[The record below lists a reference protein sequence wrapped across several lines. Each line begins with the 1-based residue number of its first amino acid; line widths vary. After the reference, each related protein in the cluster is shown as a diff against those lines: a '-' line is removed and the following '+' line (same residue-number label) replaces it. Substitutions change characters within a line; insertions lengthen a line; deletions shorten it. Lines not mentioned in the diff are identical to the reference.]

1 MKSKDLM
8 FKNIDELE
16 KELINLMREKFSI
29 NIQKTSNA
37 TKKSHLFKNVRRNIA
52 RIKTIICLKNKE
64 VIK

>member
-1 MKSKDLM
+1 MKSKDLL

-16 KELINLMREKFSI
+16 KELTNLMREKFSI
-29 NIQKTSNA
+29 NIQKTSNT

-52 RIKTIICLKNKE
+52 RIKTIICVKNKE